1 MRLGRVPVADRLS
14 DTLAFPCPVPR
25 VAQPPRLGLSI
36 RDLSDAQF
44 ALFESLLKAT
54 IGTATGLGYDEVQQH
69 LNADDYLADNGGGD
83 DYGRSQFFVA
93 FLGVPQ
99 DTGTWEF
106 QFGGHHLAVANTYID
121 GSLAGA
127 TPSFRGIEP
136 NGDFEWDGATN
147 HPMAEKEA
155 AFTAAFSSLTS
166 EQQATAKLSDVNS
179 DLVPGPGDDWAFP
192 PTKEGLQV
200 SSLSADQKSLVLAAI
215 ASYVDDIADA
225 DATTILA
232 NTAGALLGTVL
243 APVLVLLTGRRS
255 ERDAGQ
261 PRPVTL
267 RRRLFGMLCDALVLT
282 LVSGALASVTALG
295 LALLEPG
302 VPPGLSPLV
311 LGVLAFVAP
320 ALQLVLVLRTGR
332 TIGEAVV
339 RLTPS
344 TTPVL
349 WQRLVR
355 WALGSGGWAAA
366 LASPLPGSGTG
377 ATLLV
382 LAALVGVLATRDRR
396 GFASAVA
403 RLRVID
409 DRAAPAEDAVDAI
422 DSP

>member
-1 MRLGRVPVADRLS
+1 M
-14 DTLAFPCPVPR
+14 
-25 VAQPPRLGLSI
+25 
-36 RDLSDAQF
+36 
-44 ALFESLLKAT
+44 KAT

-69 LNADDYLADNGGGD
+69 LNADDYLADNGG
-83 DYGRSQFFVA
+83 
-93 FLGVPQ
+93 
-99 DTGTWEF
+99 
-106 QFGGHHLAVANTYID
+106 
-121 GSLAGA
+121 
-127 TPSFRGIEP
+127 
-136 NGDFEWDGATN
+136 
-147 HPMAEKEA
+147 
-155 AFTAAFSSLTS
+155 
-166 EQQATAKLSDVNS
+166 
-179 DLVPGPGDDWAFP
+179 GDDWAFP

-243 APVLVLLTGRRS
+243 APVLVLLTGRRT
-255 ERDAGQ
+255 ERDAEQ

-302 VPPGLSPLV
+302 VPPGLAPLV

-344 TTPVL
+344 TTPAL

-366 LASPLPGSGTG
+366 LASPLPGSGSG